1 MKKKNLYAIASAAFG
16 AAFLLLIC
24 LLKTVDVKVNPET
37 GTKIGLY
44 SLNKSVFD
52 VFGVNKVWKT
62 VTGILGYLAI
72 LEAVG
77 FAAYGVYLLVKGKS
91 FKSVNADIYALAV
104 VYVVLAV
111 LYVFFEKVI
120 INYRPVILD
129 AAKGAEASFPSS
141 HTMLAITII
150 LSGMTELN
158 TLIENKTAKIVIN
171 VISVIVVLVSVIG
184 RLISGVHWFTDIL
197 GGALISF
204 CLVCAFAAFANR
216 EEKTVE

>member
-1 MKKKNLYAIASAAFG
+1 MKKKNLYAAASAAFG

-37 GTKIGLY
+37 GTEIGLY
-44 SLNKSVFD
+44 SLNKAVFD
-52 VFGVNKVWKT
+52 AVGVTRVWKNIT
-62 VTGILGYLAI
+62 AVLGYLAI

-104 VYVVLAV
+104 VYAVLAI

-120 INYRPVILD
+120 INYRPIILD
-129 AAKGAEASFPSS
+129 AEKGAEASFPSS

-150 LSGMTELN
+150 LSGMIELN
-158 TLIENKTAKIVIN
+158 KLIENKTAKIVIDAVSV
-171 VISVIVVLVSVIG
+171 VIVLVSVIG

-197 GGALISF
+197 GGTLISL

-216 EEKTVE
+216 QTEKQE